1 VAGSGSTGTFKFSQ
15 QERVLFGRGTV
26 SRLASEVDRLGGR
39 RAFVITG
46 RTIATQTGL
55 LERVEKILGSRLAG
69 VFYPISQHVPRND
82 VLSAALRAREAKA
95 DILISLGGGSP
106 VDGTKAVAL
115 CLSEGVTTE
124 GELDVFRVR
133 GSRGERLAPKYRGQ
147 SVPHIAL
154 TTTLSAG
161 EFTSGFGVTDET
173 RRVKDGYGAAAFVPR
188 VVILDPELT
197 VHTPPL
203 LWAATGMRA
212 VDHAVE
218 RLYSPSHQPLVD
230 TLCLQALRNLFQHLP
245 LSTRD
250 GQNLDARLE
259 CQLGAWMSIFGAMNV
274 RTGISH
280 AIGHQLGG
288 RCNVP
293 HGQTSCIM
301 LPHAMEFNLPFA
313 ADRLSLVAETAR
325 VETRGLSTEEAARA
339 GIAAV
344 RRFVEELGC
353 PARLRD
359 AAVRETDLHPIAD
372 AVMEEVPQMENPR
385 PVSGV
390 DEILEIL
397 RRAW

>member
-1 VAGSGSTGTFKFSQ
+1 
-15 QERVLFGRGTV
+15 
-26 SRLASEVDRLGGR
+26 
-39 RAFVITG
+39 
-46 RTIATQTGL
+46 
-55 LERVEKILGSRLAG
+55 
-69 VFYPISQHVPRND
+69 
-82 VLSAALRAREAKA
+82 
-95 DILISLGGGSP
+95 
-106 VDGTKAVAL
+106 
-115 CLSEGVTTE
+115 
-124 GELDVFRVR
+124 
-133 GSRGERLAPKYRGQ
+133 
-147 SVPHIAL
+147 
-154 TTTLSAG
+154 
-161 EFTSGFGVTDET
+161 
-173 RRVKDGYGAAAFVPR
+173 
-188 VVILDPELT
+188 
-197 VHTPPL
+197 
-203 LWAATGMRA
+203 

-230 TLCLQALRNLFQHLP
+230 TLCLQALRNLFQYLP

-301 LPHAMEFNLPFA
+301 LPHAMDFNLPFA
-313 ADRLSLVAETAR
+313 ADRLSLVAETAG